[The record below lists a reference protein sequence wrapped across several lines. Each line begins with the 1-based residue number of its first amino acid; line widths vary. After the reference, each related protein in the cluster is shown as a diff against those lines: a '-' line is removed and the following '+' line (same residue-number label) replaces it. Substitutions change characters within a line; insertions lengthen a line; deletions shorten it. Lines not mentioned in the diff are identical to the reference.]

1 MIKEI
6 EIWKSVVGYEGYYE
20 ISNLGNVLSL
30 ERVIEYEYKTKS
42 GTIIKRSVKKSKK
55 LKTHICEGGY
65 YSTDFQVNGIKET
78 VTIHRLIAE
87 AFIPNPENKPT
98 VNHKDGIKTNI
109 AISNLEWATY
119 GENNQHAVDN
129 NLRQSPWTGKFG
141 IDNPKS
147 KPIIQYDKLNNKI
160 NEFVNAR
167 EAKRIT
173 GINYKH
179 ISECCLG
186 KRKTTGGYI
195 WKYNVQEIVTN

>member
-42 GTIIKRSVKKSKK
+42 GIIIKRSIKKSKK
-55 LKTHICEGGY
+55 LKTRIGDVGY
-65 YSTDFQVNGIKET
+65 YTTDFQVNNIKQT
-78 VTIHRLIAE
+78 VCIHRLIAE

-119 GENNQHAVDN
+119 SENNQHAVDN

-141 IDNPKS
+141 IEHPLS
-147 KPIIQYDKLNNKI
+147 KPVIQFDKAYNKI
-160 NEFVNAR
+160 NEFTNAR
-167 EAKRIT
+167 EAERIT
-173 GINYKH
+173 GIGYKH
-179 ISECCLG
+179 ISDCCLG
-186 KRKTTGGYI
+186 NRSTTGGYK
-195 WKYNVQEIVTN
+195 WEYKKTVTK